1 MLEDGGFWVFGY
13 GSLIWRPGFEHVER
27 RIARLADHRRRF
39 CVRSIR
45 WRGTPEAP
53 GLVLGLD
60 PEPGAETWGVA
71 FRVAPEAAAEV
82 RAYLHHREMGTKSYF
97 ERFEAVSFD
106 CGTPAPALVYVMD
119 PTHEQYVRLPLDA
132 QAEIIARAEGAGGP
146 NRDYLAE
153 TAAHLRELGLADPEL
168 DALDARV
175 RELLGRAPRPA
186 ASRRSAP

>member
-1 MLEDGGFWVFGY
+1 MLLQDGGFWVFGY
-13 GSLIWRPGFEHVER
+13 GSLIWRPGFAHAER
-27 RIARLADHRRRF
+27 RIARLPDHARRF

-71 FRVAPEAAAEV
+71 FRVPGEAAEEV
-82 RAYLHHREMGTKSYF
+82 RAYLHHREMGTRSYF

-106 CGTPAPALVYVMD
+106 CGTPARALAYVMD
-119 PTHEQYVRLPLDA
+119 RSHEQYVRLPLDA

-146 NRDYLAE
+146 NHEYLLE
-153 TAAHLRELGLADPEL
+153 TAAHLRGIGLRDPEL

-175 RELLGRAPRPA
+175 RALLGKDA
-186 ASRRSAP
+186 A